1 MNETLNAADESLKI
15 LAVNP
20 FVVLFAIEIF
30 VLPLLEFS
38 AIVIIDVQIFG
49 ISLNSFS
56 KTHST
61 SEYDFGL
68 TSIEFEY
75 PTANLLFS

>member
-1 MNETLNAADESLKI
+1 MLNASDELLKI

-20 FVVLFAIEIF
+20 FVVLFVIEIF

-49 ISLNSFS
+49 ISLNSFL
-56 KTHST
+56 KKHST
-61 SEYDFGL
+61 SEYDFEL

-75 PTANLLFS
+75 PTAILLFS